1 MSLLINDDLIWISV
15 PKCASISIEKSLLNS
30 DLNIKYYYGY
40 RYLHH
45 IESQHTHYPKFK
57 LFDYFGIKETIC
69 VNRDWIDR
77 WISALEYLWSI
88 FNFLKINPLIEWEEI
103 DNEFIINTFNS
114 EFGKV
119 LTHTSNWD
127 NILLKLLK
135 NSENIIDGNI
145 NNTSKYLGV
154 FMSQKHWKE
163 NQPCTYEFNI
173 KELYKFE
180 EFIQKRYRISF
191 NLEHL
196 NSTLKIKNKIKI
208 NDELKNHLWNVFE
221 KPFERTNKLL

>member
-15 PKCASISIEKSLLNS
+15 PKCASVSIERALINSELDIKLHLEYKYNLQKLNRHMHFERHLLFN
-30 DLNIKYYYGY
+30 
-40 RYLHH
+40 
-45 IESQHTHYPKFK
+45 E
-57 LFDYFGIKETIC
+57 FGIKSTVCIT
-69 VNRDWIDR
+69 RDWFDR
-77 WISALEYLWSI
+77 WVSALEHLWAT
-88 FNFLKINPLIEWEEI
+88 FNKFKINPLIEWEEI

-127 NILLKLLK
+127 DILLKLLK

-154 FMSQKHWKE
+154 FTSQKYWKE

-173 KELYKFE
+173 KELHKFE
-180 EFIQKRYRISF
+180 QFIQKRYGVSF

-196 NSTLKIKNKIKI
+196 NSTPKIKNKIEI
-208 NDELKNHLWNVFE
+208 NDELKNHLWNIFE
-221 KPFERTNKLL
+221 KPFEKRNSLI